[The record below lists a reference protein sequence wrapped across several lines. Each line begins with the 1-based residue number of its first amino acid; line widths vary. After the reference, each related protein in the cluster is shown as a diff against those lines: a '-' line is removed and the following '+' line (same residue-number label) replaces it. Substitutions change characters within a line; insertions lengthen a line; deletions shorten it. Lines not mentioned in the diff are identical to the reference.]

1 MSLSPEQI
9 QYFKEHASDSYAPA
23 LTAVHV
29 VGLVFAFTLVGLR
42 VYARRVG
49 KAAFAI
55 DDWLIV
61 AALVPLSGYV
71 IGGRIL
77 ISYGNGRHI
86 IFVTNVEGII
96 KGTVVGIAWYAL
108 CIVLTKLSILC
119 FYCRV
124 FFPAKNL
131 VYISWAFGIFITAY
145 SIALVFVAAFQ
156 CIPLSSIWTGKP
168 GMCIDTLPP
177 YTALSIINL
186 ITDVGILVLPIR
198 YIIKLQMSR
207 TRRIQICGIFLL
219 GALVTVFGIIRIVTL
234 AQAAPGDPTYNQI
247 PSGIWSFAEI
257 SSGIV
262 GACLPTIAVLVTRS
276 YFLKVSNSL
285 AHLLPITFRRS
296 RGGGGSDNSTI
307 RTKSRGQTLRP
318 TQSDEDEFV
327 QLAKVFTTQT
337 PSNDS
342 RDAFQRMPQGRGDMS
357 TFVSGGIVERG
368 ENIIQQPVGVMVK
381 SEVIHTEE

>member
-1 MSLSPEQI
+1 MALSPEQI
-9 QYFKEHASDSYAPA
+9 QYFKQHASDSYVPG

-42 VYARRVG
+42 VYARRVA
-49 KAAFAI
+49 KAAFGM

-61 AALVPLSGYV
+61 AALVPLAAYV
-71 IGGRIL
+71 ITGRIL

-96 KGTVVGIAWYAL
+96 KGTVVGITWYAL

-124 FFPAKNL
+124 FPVRKL
-131 VYISWAFGIFITAY
+131 VYISWAFGIFIAAY
-145 SIALVFVAAFQ
+145 NIALVLVTAFQ

-168 GMCIDTLPP
+168 GVCIDTLPP
-177 YTALSIINL
+177 FTALSVINL

-198 YIIKLQMSR
+198 YIVKLQMSL

-262 GACLPTIAVLVTRS
+262 AACLPTIAVLVTRS
-276 YFLKVSNSL
+276 YFSKVSRSVV
-285 AHLLPITFRRS
+285 HLLSTTFRRPRS
-296 RGGGGSDNSTI
+296 SGGSGSGSGSDSTTRPKSNG
-307 RTKSRGQTLRP
+307 RTWKP
-318 TQSDEDEFV
+318 TQSDEEEFV
-327 QLAKVFTTQT
+327 QLSKVVPTQT

-342 RDAFQRMPQGRGDMS
+342 RDPIQRMS
-357 TFVSGGIVERG
+357 
-368 ENIIQQPVGVMVK
+368 
-381 SEVIHTEE
+381 